1 MVVPKSFG
9 TTNIGSVLNQTKQ
22 ARCLLERSA
31 SPAALRG
38 QHTDTRVT
46 CSRCNRPCHVYRG
59 PRPTQGTDPFFKY
72 SYTNSFL
79 NKKIQMK
86 YSITTKCMAVSTKV
100 RDLEDYGGKNC
111 QDVF

>member
-59 PRPTQGTDPFFKY
+59 PRPTQGTDPFF
-72 SYTNSFL
+72 SIVIQIVFL
-79 NKKIQMK
+79 IKKFK
-86 YSITTKCMAVSTKV
+86 
-100 RDLEDYGGKNC
+100 
-111 QDVF
+111 